1 MIFLFDENLSI
12 NIAKALQMLGKPIQ
26 HLFEILPR
34 STQDEVLFR
43 ELSQRGWFLLTQ
55 DKKIKRNRHQRE
67 ALKQAGVGAFIF
79 TGKANKSPD
88 QMTIKKL
95 QHLDEIEHL
104 ANRTPRPFIFGISDR
119 GSIERLG

>member
-1 MIFLFDENLSI
+1 
-12 NIAKALQMLGKPIQ
+12 MLGKPIQ
-26 HLFEILPR
+26 HLSDILPR
-34 STQDEVLFR
+34 GTQDEVLFK
-43 ELSQRGWFLLTQ
+43 ELSKRGWLLLTQ
-55 DKKIKRNRHQRE
+55 DQRIKRNRHQRE

-88 QMTIKKL
+88 QMTIKIL
-95 QHLDEIEHL
+95 QHLDEIEQL

>member
-1 MIFLFDENLSI
+1 MVNAI
-12 NIAKALQMLGKPIQ
+12 
-26 HLFEILPR
+26 
-34 STQDEVLFR
+34 VLLKVER
-43 ELSQRGWFLLTQ
+43 
-55 DKKIKRNRHQRE
+55 DKVN
-67 ALKQAGVGAFIF
+67 
-79 TGKANKSPD
+79 D